1 MYQASFNDGLV
12 YNVSITLNAL
22 NKGSPSPSA
31 ERNGIHLKPSKNSS
45 VPAFH
50 TTDSGSN
57 PSSCNSSTP
66 SSPTTMRYTPSPANT
81 QNLTTFTFPGKQIN
95 TGGGKK
101 VSFICFVS
109 VKNMVDKLGESKLC
123 SSCIVNTGTFFRELY
138 RLNLSCFFFRNCRA
152 QCQWWCFRKRLL
164 SVQ

>member
-1 MYQASFNDGLV
+1 MV

-95 TGGGKK
+95 TG
-101 VSFICFVS
+101 VERRFHLYVL
-109 VKNMVDKLGESKLC
+109 VDKLGESKLC

>member
-95 TGGGKK
+95 MGVERRFHLYVLYLLK
-101 VSFICFVS
+101 IWWI
-109 VKNMVDKLGESKLC
+109 NLG
-123 SSCIVNTGTFFRELY
+123 NQ
-138 RLNLSCFFFRNCRA
+138 NCVA
-152 QCQWWCFRKRLL
+152 HVL
-164 SVQ
+164 